1 MSVVISTVLCYCGSD
16 SEAFFKIMTLPL
28 LGLTPPMCH
37 IILALLEATQLFSI
51 DSLMILNNQ
60 QTLLKK

>member
-28 LGLTPPMCH
+28 LGLNPPMGH
-37 IILALLEATQLFSI
+37 IILAMLEATQLFSI
-51 DSLMILNNQ
+51 DSVMILNNQ
-60 QTLLKK
+60 HTLLKK